1 MDGWSVTKSFN
12 IELDNNTLEQYEKL
26 LSNFSNWKEYKREIK
41 LNSILED
48 KKIEFTLD
56 ISAHTLGVMYVNV
69 LTDDDYDYDRHDDVQ
84 NYQHHQ
90 AMEMIKVLFSKD
102 AVQVL
107 VQVKYWRVSFCVKT
121 ILKLRR
127 LKKQISMCKSNTR
140 AYDDDGD
147 EGGGCNGD
155 AMVMQW

>member
-56 ISAHTLGVMYVNV
+56 ISGHAHGVMYVNV
-69 LTDDDYDYDRHDDVQ
+69 LIDDEDDFDVLKKTSS
-84 NYQHHQ
+84 
-90 AMEMIKVLFSKD
+90 AIKHMKF
-102 AVQVL
+102 
-107 VQVKYWRVSFCVKT
+107 
-121 ILKLRR
+121 ILKGNNVLELEITIKTMTTEWGKIIRNLIESGGDLE
-127 LKKQISMCKSNTR
+127 LKQHIVDNKVRSFYFTHPK
-140 AYDDDGD
+140 
-147 EGGGCNGD
+147 
-155 AMVMQW
+155 MVA

>member
-56 ISAHTLGVMYVNV
+56 ISGHAHGVMYVNV
-69 LTDDDYDYDRHDDVQ
+69 LVDDEDDFDVLKKTSSS
-84 NYQHHQ
+84 
-90 AMEMIKVLFSKD
+90 IKHMKF
-102 AVQVL
+102 
-107 VQVKYWRVSFCVKT
+107 
-121 ILKLRR
+121 ILKGNNVLELEVTIKTMSTEWGKIIGNLIESGIDLE
-127 LKKQISMCKSNTR
+127 LKQQIVNNKVKSFYFTHPK
-140 AYDDDGD
+140 
-147 EGGGCNGD
+147 
-155 AMVMQW
+155 MVA

>member
-56 ISAHTLGVMYVNV
+56 ISGHAHGVMYVNV
-69 LTDDDYDYDRHDDVQ
+69 LVDDEDDFDVLKKTSS
-84 NYQHHQ
+84 
-90 AMEMIKVLFSKD
+90 AIKHMKF
-102 AVQVL
+102 
-107 VQVKYWRVSFCVKT
+107 
-121 ILKLRR
+121 ILKGNNVLELEITIKTMTTEWGKIIRNLIESGVDLE
-127 LKKQISMCKSNTR
+127 LKQHIVDNKVRSFYFTHPK
-140 AYDDDGD
+140 
-147 EGGGCNGD
+147 
-155 AMVMQW
+155 MVA